1 MLRIDSA
8 NARPDVNGQGK
19 AGFHDNADLPGQDP
33 TYLNP
38 TWCNAVQE
46 EILNVVEF
54 AGLTPSSQHNDLL
67 EAIQALQRQNLAVAA
82 EAIFPVGSWHGTDA
96 TTYDPAQAL
105 ETLFGRRTVWR
116 LRPYAPYGVSSSNEA
131 LLRQISFTA
140 ASGANRAST
149 SRIWKR
155 MQDSYQDPNLN
166 LTASASTVNEG
177 DVITFTLNAS
187 NLAVNE
193 QVAWVIGGNV
203 DANDI
208 SPANMFGYFTVPASG
223 VATYQLTVRK
233 DAKTEGTET
242 LRFSLL
248 DHPDVAASVVIND
261 TSLRVV
267 HPANN
272 EDMGTRYEPGE
283 YEILIQPGEYK
294 RFVLIGGGGGGGA
307 ARYSQNN
314 TAYPLSDGQKGESTL
329 VKLQTNVISE
339 AVGGSGGTQ
348 GAWNNGSAYVN
359 GRAGGAGITFIDRN
373 TFYSTRSI
381 GGQVGSATMQS
392 QVGGSAIYPG
402 HESGAGGAG
411 AVGVGSS
418 GGVSGYGFGGGGG
431 SGAAVDLVW
440 FNSGTTALVVTL
452 VVGAGGAGGDIGSS
466 SSDVVGS
473 AGIDGVAFVNT
484 LMQV

>member
-8 NARPDVNGQGK
+8 NARHDVNGQGK
-19 AGFHDNADLPGQDP
+19 TGFHDNSDLQGQDP

-38 TWCNAVQE
+38 AWCNAVQE
-46 EILNVVEF
+46 EILSVVEH
-54 AGLTPSSQHNDLL
+54 AGLTPSPQHNDLL

-82 EAIFPVGSWHGTDA
+82 AAMFPIGSWHGTDS

-105 ETLFGRRTVWR
+105 ETLFGYRTIWR
-116 LRPYAPYGVSSSNEA
+116 LRPYAPYGVSSTTDA

-166 LTASASTVNEG
+166 LTASATTVNEG

-187 NLAVNE
+187 NLAVNK

-208 SPANMFGYFTVPASG
+208 SPANTFGYFTVPASG

-233 DAKTEGTET
+233 EAKTEGPET

-248 DHPDVAASVVIND
+248 DHPDIAATVLIND

-294 RFVLIGGGGGGGA
+294 RFVLIGGGGGA
-307 ARYSQNN
+307 ARYRQN
-314 TAYPLSDGQKGESTL
+314 TTEYPESDGQSGHSTL
-329 VKLQTNVISE
+329 VKLQTNVVAE
-339 AVGGSGGTQ
+339 ALGGGGGSQ
-348 GAWNNGSAYVN
+348 GEWNNGSSYLN
-359 GRAGGAGITFIDRN
+359 GRAGGAGTTSIDPN

-381 GGQVGSATMQS
+381 GGRFGSATMQS
-392 QVGGSAIYPG
+392 QLGGTSIYPG
-402 HESGAGGAG
+402 HESGAGGQQG
-411 AVGVGSS
+411 TSS
-418 GGVSGYGFGGGGG
+418 
-431 SGAAVDLVW
+431 
-440 FNSGTTALVVTL
+440 T
-452 VVGAGGAGGDIGSS
+452 
-466 SSDVVGS
+466 DVVGS
-473 AGIDGVAFVNT
+473 TGIDGVAFVNT